1 MSHYYTDND
10 DLSSQPKE
18 FDYQFGGEYFKF
30 ISDNGVFSKDGID
43 YGSYLLIRC
52 IKDLP
57 LGDDILDL
65 GCGYGPIGI
74 ILKRFH
80 PASRVTLVDVNS
92 RAVDLAITNG
102 QNNKVNINV
111 FKTDDINTLNLKF
124 DTIVLNPPIR
134 AGKRVIFELYEKAQI
149 NLKDEGRLFIVI
161 QKKHGASSSF
171 KELQELFRE
180 VNLLDKVNGHWLIE
194 AIK

>member
-10 DLSSQPKE
+10 DLISEPRE
-18 FDYQFGGEYFKF
+18 FDYHFGGEYFKF

-74 ILKRFH
+74 ILKRLH
-80 PASRVTLVDVNS
+80 PASRVALVDVNS
-92 RAVDLAITNG
+92 RAVDLAIANG

-111 FKTDDINTLNLKF
+111 YKTDDINTLNLKF

-161 QKKHGASSSF
+161 QKKHGAASSF
-171 KELQELFRE
+171 KKLQELFGE
-180 VNLLDKVNGHWLIE
+180 VNLLDKVNSHWLIE

>member
-74 ILKRFH
+74 ILKRLH

-102 QNNKVNINV
+102 QNNRVNINV

-161 QKKHGASSSF
+161 QKKHGAASSF